1 MADRLIYFGIENMN
15 LTDEDRALLVAAL
28 DEIPPLSHS
37 QPSHTNHRRVR
48 LDADAAIYR
57 GLWNED
63 HITIATF
70 KDKLGA
76 IFSVDPA
83 TIDHAVQ
90 TPTFDARESDVVT
103 FSRTGKDYL
112 RVVFFGY
119 PGGADWPTPE
129 QSRIEVIAYLYAN
142 AEAWG
147 EEVA

>member
-1 MADRLIYFGIENMN
+1 MTDRLLYFGIENMN
-15 LTDEDRALLVAAL
+15 LTEEDRALLVAAL
-28 DEIPPLSHS
+28 DEIPPLSHP

-57 GLWNED
+57 ALWNED
-63 HITIATF
+63 HITIQTF
-70 KDKLGA
+70 KDKLGV

-90 TPTFDARESDVVT
+90 TPTFDVRQSAAVT
-103 FSRTGKDYL
+103 FSRTGTDYL

-119 PGGADWPTPE
+119 PGGGDWPNPE
-129 QSRIEVIAYLYAN
+129 ESRIEVLAYLSAN
-142 AEAWG
+142 KAAWG